1 MKYLLGEFFG
11 TLVLIVLGC
20 GVVANMCLSKSKG
33 HGGGWI
39 CISTGWGFAIVFG
52 VFTATTLHAQGDLNP
67 AVTLAKNIAGIY
79 AFSEFVMIT
88 LAQLLGAFVGA
99 VIVWAV
105 YIAHWAETDDQ
116 AEKLAVFATGPA
128 IRNISGCFIAE
139 TVATFFLM
147 FLVWMIFSKEV
158 GTIPLGLGPYVVG
171 VLIWSLVISLGGV
184 TGCAINPARDLGP
197 RIAHAILPIP
207 GKGSSD
213 WGYAWV
219 PIVGPCLGAVLAYFV
234 AVACGVF

>member
-1 MKYLLGEFFG
+1 MGNLLGEFFG

-39 CISTGWGFAIVFG
+39 CISAGWGFAITFG

-79 AFSEFVMIT
+79 SFSEFLFISG
-88 LAQLLGAFVGA
+88 AQLLGAFIGA
-99 VIVWAV
+99 VIVWLA
-105 YIAHWAETDDQ
+105 YLAHWSQTDDA

-128 IRNISGCFIAE
+128 IRNIFGCFMTELI
-139 TVATFFLM
+139 ATFFLM
-147 FLVWMIFSKEV
+147 FIVWMIFSEPV
-158 GTIPLGLGPYVVG
+158 GIIPPGLGPYVVG
-171 VLIWSLVISLGGV
+171 VLIWSLVISLGGA

-197 RIAHAILPIP
+197 RLAHAILPIA

-213 WGYAWV
+213 WAYAWV
-219 PIVGPCLGAVLAYFV
+219 PIVGPCVGAVLAYFV
-234 AVACGVF
+234 AAACGVF